1 MTIEIRNDER
11 GDPVIQ
17 HQVLRDF
24 TLSSGATLDEARL
37 GYCVFGDPAQPLVL
51 LHPALT
57 GTPRASVSGRQSQ
70 GDGWWTRCVGPGKF
84 LDTKRVC
91 VICVDQLGG
100 YGASTGAGEL
110 GPHAETLAFRD
121 TVLLAARALRGWGVE
136 TLHAVVGGSIGG
148 GQALEWLFQ
157 EEIRVERLF
166 DISGST
172 SRTGPAAE
180 FFRLQADLI
189 LSAGG
194 HVPEIRDRLVANSR
208 DLVGKTT
215 AFDRVFDHVLAG
227 FDRLQAEF
235 SAEAALALTRKI
247 GFLRFVTPRF
257 YQQRWDEDLAR
268 WTDEAR
274 TLAGTLAWLDHQ
286 GETFVRRFSPEGFAC
301 LCRMES
307 MAVPREAGE
316 LARRIEE
323 TGCQLVGFS
332 VSGDVLFDAEEQF
345 QFYRSVKEQLP
356 EGRKSLVEIYFTY
369 DDVNGHDH
377 FLTPGFL
384 DSVPGL
390 ARHLYGPEAMA
401 GFATRA
407 IHRGHDFRDTTG
419 ALIPPIYLTSTFE
432 RGNKAGFDYTRSGN
446 PNFINLEEILASL
459 EGANHATVFAS
470 GVSAITAVVSSLKSG
485 DLVIAEEVIYGCT
498 YRLFDQVFSK
508 FGVRIEYL
516 DFTREESFRTILE
529 KKPVL
534 VWIESPTNPLLKV
547 IDIKEVSKYTTRA
560 GSTLLVDN
568 TFASSFFQ
576 QPLALG
582 ADLSL
587 SSTTKYINGHSDCLG
602 GVVCTNDPV
611 WKGKMVFAQKAL
623 GLNPSPFD
631 SWLIT
636 RGLKTL
642 TLRMQRHEENALALA
657 EYLEGRP
664 ETLFV
669 RYPFHPSHPE
679 HEAARRQMSGG
690 SGVVTVLFDMSLEE
704 VGLFLTSLENFT
716 LAESLGGI
724 ESLVCHPATMSHA
737 SVPVEQRNKLGITD
751 ALVRFS
757 VGVEQA
763 DDLIA
768 DIDQALARLRG

>member
-1 MTIEIRNDER
+1 MTIEIRSDER
-11 GDPVIQ
+11 GDAIIQ
-17 HQVLRDF
+17 HTVLKDF
-24 TLSSGATLDEARL
+24 RLSSGETLDEVRL
-37 GYCVFGDPAQPLVL
+37 GYCVFGDPSLPKVL

-57 GTPRASVSGRQSQ
+57 GTPRAAYSGKQGQ

-84 LDTKRVC
+84 LDTDRLS

-110 GPHAETLAFRD
+110 GPHGEHLIFRD
-121 TVLLAARALRGWGVE
+121 TVLLAARALKEWGVE

-157 EEIRVERLF
+157 EEIAVERLF
-166 DISGST
+166 DISGSS

-180 FFRLQADLI
+180 FFRLQSDLI
-189 LSAGG
+189 LSGG
-194 HVPEIRDRLVANSR
+194 EYISDIKRRLFANSR
-208 DLVGKTT
+208 DLIGKTR
-215 AFDRVFDHVLAG
+215 AFDHVFDHVMAG
-227 FDRLQAEF
+227 FDRLQADF
-235 SAEAALALTRKI
+235 SKKAALALTRQI

-257 YQQRWDEDLAR
+257 YQKRWDEDLAR
-268 WTDEAR
+268 WTDSAR
-274 TLAGTLAWLDHQ
+274 ALAGTLAWLDHQ
-286 GETFVRRFSPEGFAC
+286 GDTFVRRFTPEGYAS
-301 LCRMES
+301 LCRMEA
-307 MAVPREAGE
+307 MAFPKGASD
-316 LARRIEE
+316 LAERIAE
-323 TGCQLVGFS
+323 TGCQLIGFS
-332 VSGDVLFDAEEQF
+332 ASGDVLFDAEEQF
-345 QFYRSVKEQLP
+345 QFYQSVKESLP
-356 EGRKSLVEIYFTY
+356 KDKQKLVEIYFTY

-377 FLTPGFL
+377 FLTPAFL
-384 DSVPGL
+384 DSVPSL
-390 ARHLYGPEAMA
+390 ATHLYDRDAEA

-407 IHRGHDFRDTTG
+407 IHRGQEFRDTTG
-419 ALIPPIYLTSTFE
+419 ALIPPIYLTSTFA

-459 EGANHATVFAS
+459 ESAKYATVFAS

-508 FGVRIEYL
+508 FGVEIEYL
-516 DFTREESFRTILE
+516 DLTREESFRVILE
-529 KKPVL
+529 KKPKL

-560 GSTLLVDN
+560 GSCLLVDN

-576 QPLALG
+576 RPLELG

-602 GVVCTNDPV
+602 GVVCTDDPE
-611 WKGKMVFAQKAL
+611 WNKRMIFAQKAL

-642 TLRMQRHEENALALA
+642 SLRMIRHEENALALA
-657 EYLEGRP
+657 DYLDGLP

-679 HEAARRQMSGG
+679 YEVARRQMRGG
-690 SGVVTVLFDMSLEE
+690 SGIVTVLFDMDIHE
-704 VGLFLTSLENFT
+704 VGLFLTSLEHFT

-737 SVPVEQRNKLGITD
+737 SVPLEQRNKLGITD

-763 DDLIA
+763 EDLID
-768 DIDQALARLRG
+768 DIGQALERVKG